1 MAKAPKTFTLQGS
14 LNDSS
19 AEGLSISAVNS
30 KGTVLDS
37 ELINGTNS
45 FELSFKTKKHSR
57 KPKKAASAWLQKI
70 STVMQPTS
78 PLRMPTASSTPTPKP
93 PRC

>member
-45 FELSFKTKKHSR
+45 FELSFKTKK
-57 KPKKAASAWLQKI
+57 ALQKAKKGSI
-70 STVMQPTS
+70 SLVTEDQ
-78 PLRMPTASSTPTPKP
+78 R
-93 PRC
+93 